1 MKNTYY
7 LIASGE
13 GSVTIKKFKTHEDA
27 YNQMKSEYE
36 NFEFDNSE
44 FGDGT
49 AWIESDRAFTDSPV
63 DGWQRHWCIVS
74 VEELTEKKA
83 ETM

>member
-1 MKNTYY
+1 
-7 LIASGE
+7 
-13 GSVTIKKFKTHEDA
+13 
-27 YNQMKSEYE
+27 MKSEYE

-74 VEELTEKKA
+74 AEELTEKKT